1 MMDIIMTAILAAWV
15 GLILLLVGWCK
26 KQLDRSE

>member
-1 MMDIIMTAILAAWV
+1 MMDILMMAILAACV

-26 KQLDRSE
+26 KQLDRCE

>member
-1 MMDIIMTAILAAWV
+1 MMDIIMTAVLAACV
-15 GLILLLVGWCK
+15 RFILLLVGWCK

>member
-1 MMDIIMTAILAAWV
+1 MMDIIMTAILAACV
-15 GLILLLVGWCK
+15 GLILLIAGWCK